1 MPRTCLVT
9 GGAGFIGCALSG
21 GLADRYDM
29 VVAIDGLHPQVH
41 AVAERPAA
49 LDPRVELVHGDVTDP
64 AVWDA
69 VLGEVRPT
77 DVVHLAAETGTAQSL
92 TEATRHGSVNVVG
105 TTAMLDAFVRHEALP
120 ERVLLTSSRAVYGE
134 GAWADAHGVVSY
146 PGQRTPAML
155 EAAEWD
161 FRGLSPL
168 TSDSSYTRCRPT
180 SVYGATK
187 LAQEHIVR
195 AWCGSEG
202 VLPVVFRM
210 QNVYGPGQSLTNPH
224 TGVVSF
230 FAQVARSGGVIPVY
244 EDGRIVRDFVYIDDV
259 VAATTAAITA
269 PVAGQAVNVGS
280 GTATTLLEL
289 ARMVAALVG
298 SSSSV
303 DVSGAFRAGD
313 IRHAAADVTRAAAVL
328 GQGDPT
334 PLEVGLAHWVEWAMA
349 SEPPATS
356 MVTRAREELVARGL
370 YRLAR

>member
-259 VAATTAAITA
+259 VAALHRGLASE
-269 PVAGQAVNVGS
+269 VASENPWDVGS
-280 GTATTLLEL
+280 GRPTTILEI
-289 ARMVAALVG
+289 A
-298 SSSSV
+298 
-303 DVSGAFRAGD
+303 
-313 IRHAAADVTRAAAVL
+313 
-328 GQGDPT
+328 
-334 PLEVGLAHWVEWAMA
+334 
-349 SEPPATS
+349 
-356 MVTRAREELVARGL
+356 ELVADHYGAPAPEVTGG
-370 YRLAR
+370 YRLGDVRHASCEVGVAGEQLGWTPEVDLATGIRRLCEWIDGSA